1 MRRHRPL
8 ACAVAMMAWAAALTG
23 CSSPNPARYTIGVQD
38 GPIVQGA
45 PKVIE
50 LRDIGLAGYLDR
62 PQIVRSSDGY
72 RLDIMANDTWGE
84 PLGGM
89 IARVLSIELAQ
100 RLPGSNVYSG
110 RSAIAGNADAVIE
123 VNIQRM
129 DATADGNLMLL
140 AQVAVRFRNKP
151 QPVART
157 VTISRPLAG
166 VSTADEVAAIS
177 AALADLADGLATML
191 RQQG

>member
-8 ACAVAMMAWAAALTG
+8 THAAMVVWVAVLTG
-23 CSSPNPARYTIGVQD
+23 CSSPKPALYTIGVQD
-38 GPIVQGA
+38 GPIVQSA

-50 LRDIGLAGYLDR
+50 RRDIGLAGYLDR

-72 RLDIMANDTWGE
+72 RLAVMANDTWGE

-110 RSAIAGNADAVIE
+110 RSAIASNVGAVIE

-129 DATADGNLMLL
+129 DVAADGNLMLL
-140 AQVAVRFRNKP
+140 AQVAVKFRNKP
-151 QPVART
+151 QPMART
-157 VTISRPLAG
+157 VTISKPLAG

-177 AALADLADGLATML
+177 AAIADLADGLATML
-191 RQQG
+191 RQQV